1 MFCQSLTKTWYCSK
15 KSWKTWKTCRAACL
29 HRILH
34 MPWHGLICLNMTWIC
49 LNRSEFMTVVR
60 VLNMSHTIQSVRS
73 SLKLLKD
80 IIFGT
85 LLQFLTILADTPS
98 WIFERVLSNCR
109 VLNMSGLGLFQN
121 CQYAKVLEFRV
132 TQGFTYFG
140 RYDSVLNRWCDAII
154 EGFWIFQDSKYARF
168 LHIRGL
174 NKPLN
179 MLEYGWIMSG
189 KTVPTMAGFWICLI
203 KVSQGFEYASG
214 SNYATAQNMERLW
227 ICEGYTRFFNNT
239 SICVS
244 MP

>member
-154 EGFWIFQDSKYARF
+154 EGFWIFQDSAYAR
-168 LHIRGL
+168 IKQASEYAWIWL
-174 NKPLN
+174 NNVWKNCSHYGRVLN
-179 MLEYGWIMSG
+179 MPHQSF
-189 KTVPTMAGFWICLI
+189 TGFWICL
-203 KVSQGFEYASG
+203 
-214 SNYATAQNMERLW
+214 
-227 ICEGYTRFFNNT
+227 RF
-239 SICVS
+239 
-244 MP
+244 